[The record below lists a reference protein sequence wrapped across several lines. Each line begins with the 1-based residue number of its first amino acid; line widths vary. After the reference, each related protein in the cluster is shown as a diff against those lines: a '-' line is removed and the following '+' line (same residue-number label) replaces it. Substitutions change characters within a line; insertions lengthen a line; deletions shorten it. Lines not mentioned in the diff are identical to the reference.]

1 MVGFYPTTK
10 PGRAVGGGELLRQST
25 TDQHFKALIDC
36 RERDSGHFGTHTQEH
51 VLRGGVDSA
60 AGNVPENGGA
70 LIGIAMPVLLKG
82 PTQHQIIEFR
92 SR

>member
-1 MVGFYPTTK
+1 MVRLYPATK

-25 TDQHFKALIDC
+25 TDQHFKTLIDC
-36 RERDSGHFGTHTQEH
+36 RERDSGHFGTDAQEH
-51 VLRGGVDSA
+51 VLGGGVDSA
-60 AGNVPENGGA
+60 AGDEPVNGSA

-82 PTQHQIIEFR
+82 PTQHQIIGFR